1 MVRHQLGPVRVR
13 PISHEK
19 AKIPNNDS
27 AAAEE
32 SSATISDLESLKWLG
47 TRGLE
52 DGKTYQVGVD
62 EGAEIVRWI
71 YGTKARILME
81 REQKGWSWIW
91 AWFDGE
97 KSKRSLRGLMQSS
110 KIPFKLVDTAAILGW
125 EGRKSRYPDR

>member
-19 AKIPNNDS
+19 EKIPNNDS

-32 SSATISDLESLKWLG
+32 SSTTISDLESLKWHG

-62 EGAEIVRWI
+62 KGTGIFRWF
-71 YGTKARILME
+71 YGTKDRILME
-81 REQKGWSWIW
+81 REQKGWSWIST
-91 AWFDGE
+91 WFDGE
-97 KSKRSLRGLMQSS
+97 KSKRSLRGLTQSS
-110 KIPFKLVDTAAILGW
+110 KLPF
-125 EGRKSRYPDR
+125 